1 MPSARLTLRPD
12 LAQPSVSGRRVS
24 VFRRRLSCMT
34 RPTAP
39 RWPAIIPP
47 YMLEA
52 LAQSDEP
59 LVAQPAQA
67 SLDHDAE
74 LRASRRT
81 PTARP
86 TRTRPPRRGDVGEG
100 APGADGAGPHRTIA
114 DAKASEQLPGTT
126 VRTEGQSPTGDI
138 AVTEAYDGLGATWQL
153 WSQAFDRDSLDG
165 KGMPLLASV
174 HYGRNYDNAFWDGS
188 QMVFGDGDGVIFERF
203 TRSLDVIGHELAHGV
218 TEHTAGLL
226 YQGQSGALNESVS
239 DVFGVLVK
247 QHSLG
252 QSAEQADWLVG
263 AELLNPSVQGRALR
277 DMRNPGTA
285 YDDPRL
291 GTDPQP
297 ADMEHYVDTRD
308 DNGGVHINSG
318 IPNRAFV
325 LAALAIGGNAWEAP
339 GAIWYAVL
347 SGDGIKADC
356 DFATFAGLTVAA
368 AGRAHGEGSSQ
379 QEAVRSAWEQVGVL
393 APSAAE
399 PPAPSAPEP
408 PVPAGPS
415 VPAGS
420 SGPSTPSGP
429 PAADTAGQ
437 GPSSPTAPGASD
449 APGAGVGTGACV
461 RLRRTGGFAGLVRE
475 REVAIGDLPESDAKH
490 WQHLLSA
497 PTLQRIA
504 ASTERS
510 HPDAYIYSVVC
521 DEAGCDV
528 TVQEPHLPEAIHSL
542 FERTLA
548 ED

>member
-1 MPSARLTLRPD
+1 
-12 LAQPSVSGRRVS
+12 
-24 VFRRRLSCMT
+24 MT

-39 RWPAIIPP
+39 RCAAIIPP

-59 LVAQPAQA
+59 LLARHAREA
-67 SLDHDAE
+67 LELDEE
-74 LRASRRT
+74 LRASRRA

-86 TRTRPPRRGDVGEG
+86 TSTRAPRRADVGDG
-100 APGADGAGPHRTIA
+100 APGAHGTGPHRTIS
-114 DAKASEQLPGTT
+114 DAKGAQRLPGTT
-126 VRTEGQSPTGDI
+126 VRTEGQAETGDI
-138 AVTEAYDGLGATWQL
+138 AVSEAYDGLGATWQL
-153 WSQAFDRDSLDG
+153 WSEAYDRDSLDG
-165 KGMPLLASV
+165 KGMPLLATV

-203 TRSLDVIGHELAHGV
+203 TGSLDVIGHELAHGV

-226 YQGQSGALNESVS
+226 YQGQSGALNESIS

-247 QHSLG
+247 QRRLG

-297 ADMEHYVDTRD
+297 AHMDGYVDTRD

-356 DFATFAGLTVAA
+356 DFETFAGLTVAA
-368 AGRAHGEGSSQ
+368 AGAAHGEGSAEQ
-379 QEAVRSAWEQVGVL
+379 LAVRSGWEQVGVL
-393 APSAAE
+393 TTSPDQPTPADQLTPADKGGVQTGGPGTDAE
-399 PPAPSAPEP
+399 L
-408 PVPAGPS
+408 V
-415 VPAGS
+415 
-420 SGPSTPSGP
+420 
-429 PAADTAGQ
+429 
-437 GPSSPTAPGASD
+437 
-449 APGAGVGTGACV
+449 
-461 RLRRTGGFAGLVRE
+461 LRRSGGFAGLVRE
-475 REVAIGDLPESDAKH
+475 RRLALRELSERDAKD

-504 ASTERS
+504 ASTERT

-528 TVQEPHLPEAIHSL
+528 TLQEPHLPEAIHSL
-542 FERTLA
+542 FERTLRT
-548 ED
+548 D

>member
-1 MPSARLTLRPD
+1 
-12 LAQPSVSGRRVS
+12 
-24 VFRRRLSCMT
+24 
-34 RPTAP
+34 
-39 RWPAIIPP
+39 
-47 YMLEA
+47 
-52 LAQSDEP
+52 
-59 LVAQPAQA
+59 
-67 SLDHDAE
+67 DAE

-86 TRTRPPRRGDVGEG
+86 TRTRAPRREDVGAG
-100 APGADGAGPHRTIA
+100 APGAHGTGPHRTIA
-114 DAKASEQLPGTT
+114 DAKGSQKLPGTT
-126 VRTEGQSPTGDI
+126 VRTEGQPPTSDV
-138 AVTEAYDGLGATWQL
+138 AVTEAYEGLGATWQL
-153 WSQAFDRDSLDG
+153 WSQAYDRDSLDG

-203 TRSLDVIGHELAHGV
+203 TSSLDVIGHELAHGV

-297 ADMEHYVDTRD
+297 AHMDHYVDTRD

-347 SGDGIKADC
+347 SGEGIRADC

-368 AGRAHGEGSSQ
+368 AGRAHGDGSSQ
-379 QEAVRSAWEQVGVL
+379 QAAVRSAWEQVGVL
-393 APSAAE
+393 EPSTT
-399 PPAPSAPEP
+399 PPTPA
-408 PVPAGPS
+408 PAGPGTGA
-415 VPAGS
+415 PAEGGGAPGTGQTGGDGS
-420 SGPSTPSGP
+420 TTEGPST
-429 PAADTAGQ
+429 
-437 GPSSPTAPGASD
+437 D
-449 APGAGVGTGACV
+449 AEVV
-461 RLRRTGGFAGLVRE
+461 LRRTGGFAGLVRE
-475 REVAIGDLPESDAKH
+475 RRLSLHELPDRDAKD

-504 ASTERS
+504 ASTERT

-528 TVQEPHLPEAIHSL
+528 TLQEPHLPEAIHSL
-542 FERTLA
+542 FERTLRT
-548 ED
+548 D

>member
-1 MPSARLTLRPD
+1 
-12 LAQPSVSGRRVS
+12 
-24 VFRRRLSCMT
+24 MT
-34 RPTAP
+34 RSTAP

-59 LVAQPAQA
+59 LVARRAQE
-67 SLDHDAE
+67 SLEHDAE

-86 TRTRPPRRGDVGEG
+86 TRTRAPRRDDVGDG
-100 APGADGAGPHRTIA
+100 APGAHGTGPHRTIS
-114 DAKASEQLPGTT
+114 DAKGSQQLPGTT
-126 VRTEGQSPTGDI
+126 VRTEGRPPTGDI

-153 WSQAFDRDSLDG
+153 WSQAYDRDSLDG
-165 KGMPLLASV
+165 KGMPLLATV

-203 TRSLDVIGHELAHGV
+203 TKSLDVIGHELAHGV

-226 YQGQSGALNESVS
+226 YQGQSGALNESIS

-263 AELLNPSVQGRALR
+263 AELLNPSVAGRALR

-297 ADMEHYVDTRD
+297 AHMDDYVETRD

-347 SGDGIKADC
+347 SGDGIRADC
-356 DFATFAGLTVAA
+356 DFATFAGLTAAA

-379 QEAVRSAWEQVGVL
+379 QVAVRSAWEQVGVL
-393 APSAAE
+393 E
-399 PPAPSAPEP
+399 
-408 PVPAGPS
+408 
-415 VPAGS
+415 
-420 SGPSTPSGP
+420 PSTTP
-429 PAADTAGQ
+429 P
-437 GPSSPTAPGASD
+437 
-449 APGAGVGTGACV
+449 APGAGGSGQAGDGSGASSGEAPGGEAPGKGRPRGEEPTNEGPSV
-461 RLRRTGGFAGLVRE
+461 DAHVVLRRTGGFAGLVRE
-475 REVAIGDLPESDAKH
+475 RRLALHELPERDAKD

-504 ASTERS
+504 ASTERT

-528 TVQEPHLPEAIHSL
+528 TLQEPHLPEAIHSL
-542 FERTLA
+542 FERTLRT
-548 ED
+548 D

>member
-1 MPSARLTLRPD
+1 
-12 LAQPSVSGRRVS
+12 
-24 VFRRRLSCMT
+24 MT
-34 RPTAP
+34 RPTAT

-59 LVAQPAQA
+59 LVAQRAQE
-67 SLDHDAE
+67 SLAHDAE
-74 LRASRRT
+74 LRATRRT

-86 TRTRPPRRGDVGEG
+86 TRRRPPRREDVGDG
-100 APGADGAGPHRTIA
+100 APGAHGTGPHRTIA
-114 DAKASEQLPGTT
+114 DAKGSQQLPGAT
-126 VRTEGQSPTGDI
+126 VRTEGQAPTSDV
-138 AVTEAYDGLGATWQL
+138 AVTEAYDGLGATWEL
-153 WSQAFDRDSLDG
+153 WSAAYDRDSLDG

-297 ADMEHYVDTRD
+297 AHMDHYVDTRD

-356 DFATFAGLTVAA
+356 DFATFADLTVAA
-368 AGRAHGEGSSQ
+368 VGREHGEGSSQ
-379 QEAVRSAWEQVGVL
+379 QAAVRSAWEQVGVL
-393 APSAAE
+393 T
-399 PPAPSAPEP
+399 PAPGQPTP
-408 PVPAGPS
+408 GKP
-415 VPAGS
+415 GS
-420 SGPSTPSGP
+420 SR
-429 PAADTAGQ
+429 TAGD
-437 GPSSPTAPGASD
+437 GGGGHGGAPGPD
-449 APGAGVGTGACV
+449 AEVL
-461 RLRRTGGFAGLVRE
+461 LRRTGGFAGLVRE
-475 REVAIGDLPESDAKH
+475 RRLALGDLPERDAKD
-490 WQHLLSA
+490 WQHLLAA

-504 ASTERS
+504 ASTERT
-510 HPDAYIYSVVC
+510 HPDAYIYAVVC
-521 DEAGCDV
+521 DEVGCDV
-528 TVQEPHLPEAIHSL
+528 ILQEPHLPEAIHSL

-548 ED
+548 DD

>member
-1 MPSARLTLRPD
+1 
-12 LAQPSVSGRRVS
+12 
-24 VFRRRLSCMT
+24 MT
-34 RPTAP
+34 RPTTAH
-39 RWPAIIPP
+39 WPAIIPP

-59 LVAQPAQA
+59 LVARHAQE
-67 SLDHDAE
+67 SLEHDAE

-86 TRTRPPRRGDVGEG
+86 TRTRAPRREDVGDG
-100 APGADGAGPHRTIA
+100 APGAHGTGPHRTIA
-114 DAKASEQLPGTT
+114 DAKNSQQLPGTT
-126 VRTEGQSPTGDI
+126 VRTEGQPPTSDV
-138 AVTEAYDGLGATWQL
+138 AATEAYDGLGATWQL

-165 KGMPLLASV
+165 KGMPLLATV

-226 YQGQSGALNESVS
+226 YQGQSGALNESIS

-297 ADMEHYVDTRD
+297 AHMDHYVDTRD

-368 AGRAHGEGSSQ
+368 AGQAHGEGSSQ
-379 QEAVRSAWEQVGVL
+379 QVAVRSAWEQVGVL
-393 APSAAE
+393 QPSPE
-399 PPAPSAPEP
+399 QPAP
-408 PVPAGPS
+408 G
-415 VPAGS
+415 
-420 SGPSTPSGP
+420 
-429 PAADTAGQ
+429 
-437 GPSSPTAPGASD
+437 
-449 APGAGVGTGACV
+449 GTGAGKTGQGSEGHGSGGHGGGHGGSSPGRGSADEEAPSDTQPAGAPPSADAEV
-461 RLRRTGGFAGLVRE
+461 LLRRSGGFAGLVRE
-475 REVAIGDLPESDAKH
+475 RRLALHELPERDAKD

-504 ASTERS
+504 ASTEGS
-510 HPDAYIYSVVC
+510 HPDAYVYAVVC
-521 DEAGCDV
+521 DEVGCDV
-528 TVQEPHLPEAIHSL
+528 TLQEPHLPEAIHSL
-542 FERTLA
+542 FERTLSS
-548 ED
+548 D